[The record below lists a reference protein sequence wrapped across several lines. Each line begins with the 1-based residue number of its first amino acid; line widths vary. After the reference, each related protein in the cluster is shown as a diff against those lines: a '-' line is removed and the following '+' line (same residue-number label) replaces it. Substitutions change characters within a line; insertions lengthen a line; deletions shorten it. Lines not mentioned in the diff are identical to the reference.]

1 MVLEPSVGDG
11 TGWGHGSGARFGAR
25 VWGTVL
31 EHGLGDGLGDRGLE
45 HGFWSPVWGTGA
57 WFWEMGARFRVLGHG
72 SGHGSGAQ
80 FRGPA
85 SVSLPACL
93 PPACLPLHR
102 RAYYC

>member
-1 MVLEPSVGDG
+1 MGTGWGTGVWSMVLEPSVGDGGMVLGDGGMVLEPSVGDG

-57 WFWEMGARFRVLGHG
+57 WFWGTGA
-72 SGHGSGAQ
+72 
-80 FRGPA
+80 
-85 SVSLPACL
+85 
-93 PPACLPLHR
+93 
-102 RAYYC
+102 